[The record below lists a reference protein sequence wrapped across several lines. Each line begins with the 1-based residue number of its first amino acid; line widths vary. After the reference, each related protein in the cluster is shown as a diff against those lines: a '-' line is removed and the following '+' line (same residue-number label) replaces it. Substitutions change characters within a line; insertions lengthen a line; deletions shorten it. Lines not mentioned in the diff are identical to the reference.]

1 MGRFGYL
8 MAAVIGVSIPLSAQG
23 LTVRTTEGEAVSH
36 GEAAKAE
43 PGDAAPDGEVDGDGK
58 AVGDLLRELH
68 DIQFADGDLT
78 DDEINALVEKARER
92 LEKDMA
98 KQRERE
104 RRIKA
109 KPGSKDHKEETAEI
123 TQARYRDSLRALERD
138 LIYNIASLRKPGG
151 DRFERPLDNL
161 QDKIKDTF
169 ADLHA
174 KIADGKAETW
184 ADTLAVARKFHV
196 EFSAQVTGWADKIGV
211 DPAMPNAKDYIV
223 ETKKALRDRLR
234 RLRKLGGSKYES
246 QLDALEER
254 ILDTYEKL
262 EEKLEDTVPEGWA
275 AIVKDADKFNM
286 TYTAELDGWAKQI
299 GVDDTLPGPLEQLAD
314 LKRDLS
320 GRIDDLRRIGGGEH
334 ESAIDGIN
342 DSINDTF
349 ADLKDKLLREKK
361 ELHQGTLETATKF
374 HKQFADTIAA
384 LERRI
389 VGADTKI
396 DRRFPEIPAK
406 DTPRTD
412 YPEKDI
418 ELPKGEVMDIV
429 EGVRVARLMPLTKQQ
444 LGLDHG
450 LSVNEIIDAD
460 KALARAGLEV
470 YDIILTVNGT
480 KCDLRTDLREAL
492 AKLERGTEYEI
503 VIMRK
508 GEKQTLK
515 ATK

>member
-1 MGRFGYL
+1 
-8 MAAVIGVSIPLSAQG
+8 
-23 LTVRTTEGEAVSH
+23 
-36 GEAAKAE
+36 
-43 PGDAAPDGEVDGDGK
+43 
-58 AVGDLLRELH
+58 
-68 DIQFADGDLT
+68 
-78 DDEINALVEKARER
+78 
-92 LEKDMA
+92 
-98 KQRERE
+98 
-104 RRIKA
+104 
-109 KPGSKDHKEETAEI
+109 
-123 TQARYRDSLRALERD
+123 
-138 LIYNIASLRKPGG
+138 
-151 DRFERPLDNL
+151 
-161 QDKIKDTF
+161 
-169 ADLHA
+169 
-174 KIADGKAETW
+174 
-184 ADTLAVARKFHV
+184 
-196 EFSAQVTGWADKIGV
+196 
-211 DPAMPNAKDYIV
+211 
-223 ETKKALRDRLR
+223 
-234 RLRKLGGSKYES
+234 
-246 QLDALEER
+246 
-254 ILDTYEKL
+254 
-262 EEKLEDTVPEGWA
+262 
-275 AIVKDADKFNM
+275 
-286 TYTAELDGWAKQI
+286 
-299 GVDDTLPGPLEQLAD
+299 

-320 GRIDDLRRIGGGEH
+320 GRIGDLRRIGGGEH
-334 ESAIDGIN
+334 EAAIDGIN

-349 ADLKDKLLREKK
+349 ADLKDKLLSEKK
-361 ELHQGTLETATKF
+361 ETHQGTLETAAKF

-384 LERRI
+384 LERKI

-406 DTPRTD
+406 DTPRPD

-480 KCDLRTDLREAL
+480 NCDLRTDLREAL